1 MSKVFVAPV
10 LSAGLKKF
18 KEIVAAH
25 AEKDGAEGK
34 RLVVFCE
41 DRLSLAAERAVC
53 EAVGGT
59 FAVSV
64 YTLSRFLSAEAGQ
77 CENVLTSQGSA
88 MAVRKLI
95 EANREKLQLF
105 KRLSA
110 ADAAQEVYDTIA
122 LLYSSKIT
130 PDDLAGAEAE
140 GRLLKRKLN
149 DL

>member
-25 AEKDGAEGK
+25 AEKDGTEGK

-105 KRLSA
+105 KTERLKESRA
-110 ADAAQEVYDTIA
+110 WWRTPLIPA
-122 LLYSSKIT
+122 L
-130 PDDLAGAEAE
+130 
-140 GRLLKRKLN
+140 GRQRQV
-149 DL
+149 DF